1 MNIGGI
7 WIFLV
12 IDFTAAADVADDDD
26 DDDVDVDVDT
36 DDNDDDDDNDVNRT
50 KEESSSGKETI
61 VIWVEFHIVL
71 LIHTSSN
78 V

>member
-26 DDDVDVDVDT
+26 DDDVDVDDWWQQHIL
-36 DDNDDDDDNDVNRT
+36 DN
-50 KEESSSGKETI
+50 EI
-61 VIWVEFHIVL
+61 FHL
-71 LIHTSSN
+71 EKNTF
-78 V
+78 

>member
-12 IDFTAAADVADDDD
+12 IDFTADVADDDD
-26 DDDVDVDVDT
+26 VVNEDDT
-36 DDNDDDDDNDVNRT
+36 DDDDNDVNRT
-50 KEESSSGKETI
+50 KDKSSSEKETI
-61 VIWVEFHIVL
+61 VIWVEYHIVL

>member
-12 IDFTAAADVADDDD
+12 IDFTVADDDED
-26 DDDVDVDVDT
+26 DDEDDVDT
-36 DDNDDDDDNDVNRT
+36 DDDDNDVNRT

>member
-7 WIFLV
+7 WIFFV
-12 IDFTAAADVADDDD
+12 IDFTVDDDD
-26 DDDVDVDVDT
+26 EDDVDDVDT
-36 DDNDDDDDNDVNRT
+36 DDVVDDNDVNRT
-50 KEESSSGKETI
+50 KERSSSGKETI
-61 VIWVEFHIVL
+61 VIWVEYHIVL